1 MSTFQNIIRYLLFSV
16 DLELDILGWWW
27 WCGGGKGDISYF
39 MNVLEFLCVAVWAMA
54 RKFKCNNNYKTKM
67 GKETVL
73 SLNGPGSQ
81 FNCYDHNEKGV
92 AITQQTQAIKQTLLF
107 IVGPFINFMLLI

>member
-1 MSTFQNIIRYLLFSV
+1 
-16 DLELDILGWWW
+16 
-27 WCGGGKGDISYF
+27 

-73 SLNGPGSQ
+73 SLNGRLALNLIVMITMRKGLLS
-81 FNCYDHNEKGV
+81 HNRHR
-92 AITQQTQAIKQTLLF
+92 Q
-107 IVGPFINFMLLI
+107 